1 MRANLDKDEKLVPP
15 RNIERGLLR
24 LKQLRHEIK
33 RLGAEIMKNEETATD
48 DWLARAK
55 KNKALLRSEYLQL
68 IRWIAEKVNPV
79 PACYAAAGVLCAA
92 HASGAA
98 DAAPCNAREY
108 QP

>member
-1 MRANLDKDEKLVPP
+1 MRANLDREEKLVPP
-15 RNIERGLLR
+15 RNVERGLVR

-33 RLGAEIMKNEETATD
+33 RLGEEIMKREEAATAS
-48 DWLARAK
+48 WLDRAT

-68 IRWIAEKVNPV
+68 VRWLAEQANPV
-79 PACYAAAGVLCAA
+79 PACVSAEGAPCAA

-98 DAAPCNAREY
+98 DAAPCGAAAY